1 MTGNFNIVNGKQV
14 THYAGLFALSARDGR
29 RREQL
34 AAFLQRQWP
43 IDQSERLYF
52 ARSCKCLEEWEA
64 RFQQLALEIDKFRL
78 ISIEHNLRFSF
89 FFLGREWIYG
99 SSTLIAFLPTEM
111 AAIITKTSLP
121 NMSSTKVTLRPLSAS
136 SASIDRL
143 LHTTSV
149 AIDIGYV
156 TISSGDEKPSSDG
169 RTNPTRCFSS

>member
-89 FFLGREWIYG
+89 FFWVGNGFTDR
-99 SSTLIAFLPTEM
+99 AH
-111 AAIITKTSLP
+111 SLLFYP
-121 NMSSTKVTLRPLSAS
+121 RRWRPLSPRRHS
-136 SASIDRL
+136 RTCRLRRL
-143 LHTTSV
+143 LY
-149 AIDIGYV
+149 A
-156 TISSGDEKPSSDG
+156 
-169 RTNPTRCFSS
+169 R